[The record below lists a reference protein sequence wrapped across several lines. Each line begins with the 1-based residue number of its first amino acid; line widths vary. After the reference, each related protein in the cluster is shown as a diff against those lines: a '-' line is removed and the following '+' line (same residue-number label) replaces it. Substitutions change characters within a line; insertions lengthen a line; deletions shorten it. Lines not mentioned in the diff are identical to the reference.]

1 MCITELIINHFVFTN
16 SQNESAEM
24 AKKFFVE
31 DFGIA
36 PRNFFIILFLLFN
49 ALSWHFMTRR
59 LIYVILNGL
68 GTTHLQNLIVVGVY
82 ILAIIGSG
90 VAGSILSDKTRRL
103 RFLYLWILL
112 GTITSSIPIFLPNI
126 TLMHLLGISFLWGIS
141 FGLGM
146 PSCLAYFADSTVLE
160 NRGRM
165 SGIIFLTTN
174 LSAPFVVML
183 LRVNLPM
190 SFAISTIWRGLGLI
204 MLLLLKPAENRTL
217 ERRRPTSFASILH
230 NKSFLLY
237 LIPWFMVSIIDRFEN
252 VFFEHFLT
260 SDLFDLI
267 RTIGPIIGTIFAF
280 MGGLLSDWVGRKR
293 VVIYG
298 FISLG
303 LAYAVIGIA
312 PAVSLSWYL
321 HSVIDGIAWGVFT
334 VTFFLILWGDL
345 SSSGAR
351 EKYYAIGIIPFFF
364 ADFIGVLFAP
374 YVLIPPSAVFSVAS
388 LFLFLAVL
396 PLMYAPETLPEKKI
410 RLRRL
415 RKYVEAAKKVKK
427 KYI

>member
-1 MCITELIINHFVFTN
+1 
-16 SQNESAEM
+16 M
-24 AKKFFVE
+24 AKRYLVE
-31 DFGIA
+31 DFGITSKD
-36 PRNFFIILFLLFN
+36 FFIILFLLFN
-49 ALSWHFMTRR
+49 TLSWLFMTKKII
-59 LIYVILNGL
+59 LEILNDL
-68 GTTHLQNLIVVGVY
+68 DTTHLQNLIIWGVY

-90 VAGSILSDKTRRL
+90 VTGSILSGKIKRRM
-103 RFLYLWILL
+103 FLYLWILL
-112 GTITSSIPIFLPNI
+112 GTITSLIPIVLPNI

-146 PSCLAYFADSTVLE
+146 PSCLAYFADYTVLE

-165 SGIIFLTTN
+165 GGIIFLATN

-183 LRVNLPM
+183 SRINLPM

-252 VFFEHFLT
+252 VFFEHFLAP
-260 SDLFDLI
+260 DLFDLI
-267 RTIGPIIGTIFAF
+267 HTIGPIIGTIFAF
-280 MGGLLSDWVGRKR
+280 VGGLLSDWVGRKR

-312 PAVSLSWYL
+312 PTVSLSWYF

-374 YVLIPPSAVFSVAS
+374 YMLIPPSAVFSVAS

-410 RLRRL
+410 RLRQL
-415 RKYVEAAKKVKK
+415 TKYLEKAKKIKEKYTKK
-427 KYI
+427 GR